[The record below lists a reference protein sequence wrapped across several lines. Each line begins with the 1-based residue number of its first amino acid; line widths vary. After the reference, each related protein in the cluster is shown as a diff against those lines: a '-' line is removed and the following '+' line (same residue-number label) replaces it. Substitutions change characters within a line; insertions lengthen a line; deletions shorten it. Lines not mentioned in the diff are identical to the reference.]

1 VRRVAAKP
9 LKWCNVAT
17 PMHNSTRVVW
27 AGGTMVKRMAGA
39 GLLLFTPCLG
49 AGCVDGDDDPDDE
62 TCKQKLSSSNG
73 ALVDVELTSRVAVV
87 LDEIPEA
94 EREEL
99 ARFYLRQPS
108 AFWLERAKHQLRHTT
123 YRLTYRNFYY
133 DESEQRQML
142 ALPPEDVWHIR
153 LDGKPERVTTEDGHD
168 AVEVGY
174 DFKSTIV
181 TDADSPGAS
190 DPALGEVGGVWVEP
204 FNLPLD
210 PEFLFQRTGYAC
222 ANEEGYPLG
231 TVGGENIFQMFD
243 QDCDV
248 EAENTAACHLTNL
261 PDESCLDALSNHVG
275 RVDSELRFERAT
287 FSPAKACSAT
297 VGTFTS
303 EEPDLA
309 VVADALDNN
318 WVEYRYFPP
327 DSCALVEQCVGGT
340 GWRRLLLFDATIKNT
355 GLAPLSVGSTNEGS
369 PPRDHNMFEFS
380 ACHEHFHF
388 RHYGDFS
395 YGDSPG
401 DKRAFCI
408 ESTERH
414 YNNVASPLVHDFGC
428 ENQGVAPGWGDTYI
442 AGVECNW
449 IDITDVDM
457 PASNPSLSA
466 RVAAGIKQDLKFVL
480 NPDDFICEGEPQ
492 LSESGEPLYEATDY
506 VTETGDTVDR
516 PVCDFVSGYDS
527 NNVGRRSVS
536 LSPEGSIVTSACKRE
551 QAGPLRD
558 CGFDK
563 QQDHID
569 CEPGTEIE
577 LSCSV
582 GEGEASQVLRVCD
595 DSVKLGGIPCMYR
608 HALANTVVG
617 SEATAVSFVCPD
629 PHDADEPGGSY
640 SLYVAAVN
648 PKKPGASVAC
658 TALR

>member
-1 VRRVAAKP
+1 MQNRLRSA
-9 LKWCNVAT
+9 
-17 PMHNSTRVVW
+17 W
-27 AGGTMVKRMAGA
+27 AGRTVLRKIAGA
-39 GLLLFTPCLG
+39 GLLLVAPFLG
-49 AGCVDGDDDPDDE
+49 TSCSGDDDGSE
-62 TCKQKLSSSNG
+62 NESCEQQLSSSNG
-73 ALVDVELTSRVAVV
+73 ALVEVELTSRVAVM

-94 EREEL
+94 ERDEL
-99 ARFYLRQPS
+99 VSFYLRQPS

-142 ALPPEDVWHIR
+142 ALPPEDVWHITF
-153 LDGKPERVTTEDGHD
+153 DGEPRRVTTDDGHD
-168 AVEVGY
+168 AVEVVY
-174 DFKSTIV
+174 DFQSTIV

-190 DPALGEVGGVWVEP
+190 DPALAEVGGVWAEP
-204 FNLPLD
+204 FNFPLD

-222 ANEEGYPLG
+222 ADEEGYPLG

-248 EAENTAACHLTNL
+248 ETEDTAACHLTNL
-261 PDESCLDALSNHVG
+261 PEESCLDALAAHVG
-275 RVDSELRFERAT
+275 RVDSELRFERVE
-287 FSPAKACSAT
+287 FSPAKACGAQ
-297 VGTFTS
+297 VGKFTS

-309 VVADALDNN
+309 VVADALASN

-327 DSCALVEQCVGGT
+327 ESCALEEQCVGGP

-355 GLAPLSVGSTNEGS
+355 GAAPLSVGSTDQGS

-414 YNNVASPLVHDFGC
+414 YNNVGTPLVHDFGC
-428 ENQGVAPGWGDTYI
+428 ENQGIAPGWGDTYI

-449 IDITDVDM
+449 IDVTDIDI
-457 PASNPSLSA
+457 PASGSE
-466 RVAAGIKQDLKFVL
+466 QDLKFVL
-480 NPDDFICEGEPQ
+480 NPDKFICEGEPQ
-492 LSESGEPLYEATDY
+492 LGKSDEPLYESTDY
-506 VTETGDTVDR
+506 VTETGDAVDR
-516 PVCDFVSGYDS
+516 PVCDFLSGYAS
-527 NNVGRRSVS
+527 NNLGRRPVS
-536 LSPEGSIVTSACKRE
+536 LPPEGSIVTSACKRE

-563 QQDHID
+563 QQDHIE
-569 CEPGTEIE
+569 CEPGTEIH

-582 GEGEASQVLRVCD
+582 VEGEASQVLRVCD
-595 DSVKLGGIPCMYR
+595 DSRKLGGVPCMYR
-608 HALANTVVG
+608 HALGNAVVG
-617 SEATAVSFVCPD
+617 ADATAVSFVCPD
-629 PHDADEPGGSY
+629 ARDADEPGGSY

-648 PKKPGASVAC
+648 PSKPAASVTCAVE
-658 TALR
+658 